1 MWLGLSTGSALLQ
14 GNVMKRCTRCALEK
28 SISDALGVKVG
39 DTIQLHRQDQKKTT
53 KLAILDGGPQRHGD
67 PPPDYSR
74 GKDPR
79 RRAVAVASQEGEVST
94 EDSDEKLR

>member
-1 MWLGLSTGSALLQ
+1 MLLGLSTKGALQQ
-14 GNVMKRCTRCALEK
+14 GYGTERCTRCALEK

-79 RRAVAVASQEGEVST
+79 RRAAAVASQEGEVST
-94 EDSDEKLR
+94 EDSDQQL